1 MKFYMD
7 KKSKKTLMH
16 LKVMAL
22 VLFSMDLVVLKV
34 IIGASSGVS
43 RPRTYFSLDSS
54 ISND

>member
-1 MKFYMD
+1 MD

-54 ISND
+54 IPND